1 MALNLKS
8 RNFLTLLDFT
18 PEEIRLMLDVS
29 HEYKR
34 LKRAGISHKIHEGKQ
49 VALLSKKLQLELELL
64 LLWRLEIWESTQ
76 NS

>member
-1 MALNLKS
+1 MALNLKN

-34 LKRAGISHKIHEGKQ
+34 EP
-49 VALLSKKLQLELELL
+49 ELEPL
-64 LLWRLEIWESTQ
+64 LLWRLEIWEFTQ
-76 NS
+76 NF